1 MNPLRD
7 QRRLPWLDDTVRD
20 VRHGLRTLS
29 RSPGFTITALLS
41 LALGIGANAG
51 IFSLVDQVLVRSLR
65 GVKDPGQLV
74 LMNWVGRDVA
84 TSYGVGPLMSY
95 PLCRE
100 LQEQSQYFDGVFCRA
115 PTGVNF
121 SSGQQHE
128 PVRAEIVS
136 GSYFSTIGILP
147 AVGRPIERSDDLQP
161 GAHPVVVLSYGFWR
175 NRLGGSPDV
184 VGRRVL
190 ITPTR

>member
-65 GVKDPGQLV
+65 GVNRDRGATR
-74 LMNWVGRDVA
+74 VGDH
-84 TSYGVGPLMSY
+84 S
-95 PLCRE
+95 
-100 LQEQSQYFDGVFCRA
+100 
-115 PTGVNF
+115 
-121 SSGQQHE
+121 
-128 PVRAEIVS
+128 
-136 GSYFSTIGILP
+136 
-147 AVGRPIERSDDLQP
+147 
-161 GAHPVVVLSYGFWR
+161 
-175 NRLGGSPDV
+175 NRWCS
-184 VGRRVL
+184 
-190 ITPTR
+190 